1 MVVLFITLG
10 LVVLILCLIVLANDI
25 VRMAKNTEIAH
36 RKLDNGFQY
45 QRDIQRGTRKAYD
58 LISGEYPKIIDQN
71 AQPVSVP
78 GEGRANFI
86 FRNFAFGTHLPD
98 KGYRL
103 TVESVSLQE
112 KKSRRHNPWRKLGL
126 LLTFRPQKLLSEQ
139 KLYIYFCPATCC
151 EKWTVAAVSDSEV
164 TLEHPLMGT
173 LVLKKERRQ
182 GFKTGE
188 KVQILQKA
196 TKIGESY
203 KVEYKFEA

>member
-1 MVVLFITLG
+1 MIVLFIALG

-103 TVESVSLQE
+103 TVEAIGLQE
-112 KKSRRHNPWRKLGL
+112 NKSHRHSSWRKIRL
-126 LLTFRPQKLLSEQ
+126 LLTFRQKKLLSRR

-151 EKWTVAAVSDSEV
+151 EKWIVKSQSDSKI
-164 TLEHPLMGT
+164 TLEHPFMGM
-173 LVLKKERRQ
+173 LVLNKKHHQ
-182 GFKTGE
+182 NLKIGE
-188 KVQILQKA
+188 KVDILQEA

-203 KVEYKFEA
+203 MVKYKFTA